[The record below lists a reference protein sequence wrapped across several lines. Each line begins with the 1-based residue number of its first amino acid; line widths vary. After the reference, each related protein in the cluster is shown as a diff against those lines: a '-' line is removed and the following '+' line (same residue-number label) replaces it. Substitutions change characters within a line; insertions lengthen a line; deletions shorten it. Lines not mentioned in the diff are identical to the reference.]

1 MYKSI
6 IYIYVL
12 IFLNKDYN
20 FDMELE
26 VKQFDKVF
34 YLDDYIY
41 LNELLFKT
49 IIESHQKNGYKR
61 IFSTDYNEE
70 IIFSKIDIYC
80 NLSLKSY
87 CFFNEEIKA
96 RSEALNLLKEYSQ
109 IIKKLFSL
117 NVESGYLNSNDD
129 FGAFIY
135 IDNKMVNILS
145 INIEKKN
152 NMFIVKANYKNS
164 IIEIVNYYLLNY
176 HLITPNIRNN
186 ILGGVVLE
194 ENDHLTKLLIDELM
208 KKYNIYFAKQEKA
221 KEKYQFLE
229 NEGYQYILE
238 FRKNGKLKIKCVG
251 LEIYQ
256 EINKEE
262 IDAFINDTSSKIND
276 KLFSLSFKNTFE
288 YIKNNKKT
296 ICEKCLLEKNHLFIP
311 FNQRIKQNCAFCG
324 KEGKINAIF

>member
-1 MYKSI
+1 
-6 IYIYVL
+6 
-12 IFLNKDYN
+12 
-20 FDMELE
+20 
-26 VKQFDKVF
+26 
-34 YLDDYIY
+34 
-41 LNELLFKT
+41 
-49 IIESHQKNGYKR
+49 
-61 IFSTDYNEE
+61 
-70 IIFSKIDIYC
+70 
-80 NLSLKSY
+80 
-87 CFFNEEIKA
+87 
-96 RSEALNLLKEYSQ
+96 
-109 IIKKLFSL
+109 
-117 NVESGYLNSNDD
+117 
-129 FGAFIY
+129 
-135 IDNKMVNILS
+135 
-145 INIEKKN
+145 
-152 NMFIVKANYKNS
+152 
-164 IIEIVNYYLLNY
+164 
-176 HLITPNIRNN
+176 
-186 ILGGVVLE
+186 
-194 ENDHLTKLLIDELM
+194 M

-296 ICEKCLLEKNHLFIP
+296 ICEKCLLEKNYLFIP